1 MGDEGLLGRR
11 FLVRGRV
18 QRVGFRA
25 ATQRRALELGL
36 AGYACNLSDGRV
48 EVVAAGAPEA
58 VDALLRWLA
67 EGPRLSR
74 VDAVEE
80 VGPMAVPGK
89 GFSAG

>member
-1 MGDEGLLGRR
+1 MTTQR
-11 FLVRGRV
+11 VIYSGRV
-18 QRVGFRA
+18 QGVYFRSSTREQA
-25 ATQRRALELGL
+25 YRLNLTGVAR
-36 AGYACNLSDGRV
+36 NLSDGRV